1 MFWHIGVLMNL
12 LNKRHM
18 KGIIFTEFLEMIED
32 KFGLDMV
39 DKIICECELKS
50 NGIYTSVGTY
60 DFVEMTQ
67 LLKSLSNNTSIP
79 IDDLLLVYGEYF
91 FKRIRVSYPD
101 LLATY
106 NDPIELLASIENH
119 IHVEVLKIYPKAE
132 LPFFEV
138 KEKMTDS
145 LIMIYNSSRAMHHFA
160 LGLMN
165 ETFKYF
171 NASATITLRKI
182 KDDGT
187 KVEFT
192 ILNNV

>member
-1 MFWHIGVLMNL
+1 
-12 LNKRHM
+12 M

-32 KFGLDMV
+32 KYGLEMV
-39 DKIICECELKS
+39 DTILGESELKS

-67 LLKSLSNNTSIP
+67 LLESLSNNTSIS

-91 FKRIRVSYPD
+91 FNRLRESYPD
-101 LLATY
+101 LLAIY
-106 NDPIELLASIENH
+106 NTPIELLASIENH

-138 KEKMTDS
+138 KEKKIDS
-145 LIMIYNSSRAMHHFA
+145 LILIYNSSRAMHHFA

-171 NASATITLRKI
+171 NTSATITLRKI

-192 ILNNV
+192 VMNNL